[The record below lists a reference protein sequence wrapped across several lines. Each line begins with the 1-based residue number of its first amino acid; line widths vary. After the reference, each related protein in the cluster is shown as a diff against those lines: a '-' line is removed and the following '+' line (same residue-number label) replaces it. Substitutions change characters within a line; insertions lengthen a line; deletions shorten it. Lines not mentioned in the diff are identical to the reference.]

1 MISQHLSAIQVV
13 VPMLAAPLCVIFRSA
28 SAAWCIAMGV
38 GIICM
43 LNAIAILLE
52 INESGLIIYALG
64 GWAAPW
70 GIEYAIDGANAF
82 VLLIIS
88 VIFVVTL
95 MYSYVSVR
103 REVAEDKQSWFY
115 AALLLCFTGLCGIT
129 VSGDVFNVFVFLE
142 VSSLS
147 SYILI
152 SFGTSRRCLSAALRY
167 LFLGTI
173 AATFY
178 LIGIGLLYAMTGTL
192 NMSDLATR
200 LPEIADHRSIYTAF
214 GFIVV
219 GLGIKMAMFPLHS
232 WLPTAYAYAPSA
244 VTAFLAGTAT
254 KAAVYVFSRIVF
266 QIFPSD
272 YFTDVTLTHWII
284 LGLGVA
290 GALGASLIACYQTE
304 LKRLFAWSSISQV
317 GYIVIGLGMATT
329 SGITAAFLHLFNH
342 ALIKTAIFMAI
353 GALLFKT
360 GSSRLASLQDAGRRM
375 PWTMAAV
382 LIGGLS
388 LIGVPATTGF
398 VSKWYLV
405 TAALDHGYWWLAFI
419 TLIGSLITAAYVWKV
434 VELAYFRVDRSAAV
448 IRSEAP
454 LALLIPT
461 WLLIA
466 ANIYFGLNAQF
477 TGAQAFAAARWLLG
491 AVI

>member
-13 VPMLAAPLCVIFRSA
+13 IPLLAAPLCVVFRSA
-28 SAAWCIAMGV
+28 IAAWRIAMGAGV
-38 GIICM
+38 ICV
-43 LNAIAILLE
+43 LNAIAILLQVS
-52 INESGLIIYALG
+52 ESGLIVYALG

-88 VIFVVTL
+88 VIFVVAL
-95 MYSYVSVR
+95 AYSYVSAQH
-103 REVAEDKQSWFY
+103 EVAEDKQLWFY
-115 AALLLCFTGLCGIT
+115 TALLLCFTGLCGIT
-129 VSGDVFNVFVFLE
+129 ISGDVFNVFVFLE

-152 SFGTSRRCLSAALRY
+152 SFGASKRCLSAALRY

-178 LIGIGLLYAMTGTL
+178 LVGIGLLYAMTGTL
-192 NMSDLATR
+192 NMSDLAVR
-200 LPEIADHRSIYTAF
+200 LPEIADHRAVYTAF

-254 KAAVYVFSRIVF
+254 KAAAYVFARIVF

-272 YFTDVTLTHWII
+272 YFTDITLTYWII

-290 GALGASLIACYQTE
+290 GALGAALIACYQTE

-317 GYIVIGLGMATT
+317 GYIVIGLGLATA
-329 SGITAAFLHLFNH
+329 SGISAAFLHMFNH

-353 GALLFKT
+353 GALLLKT
-360 GSSRLASLQDAGRRM
+360 GSSGLASLQDAGRRM
-375 PWTMAAV
+375 PWTMAAI

-405 TAALDHGYWWLAFI
+405 TAALDQGYWWLAFI

-434 VELAYFRVDRSAAV
+434 TELAYFRADRSAAV

-477 TGAQAFAAARWLLG
+477 TGAQALAAAQWLLG
-491 AVI
+491 L